1 MEKGDLVEHVAADMI
16 RHFGASAA
24 AVCREKAEIDDEQGD
39 MLSAEAWRDIADAAE
54 RQLRQKS

>member
-54 RQLRQKS
+54 RQLGQKS